1 MLKIFCCSINI
12 VSKNRGR
19 LMLKANVHPKIV
31 ADRLG
36 HSSVKMTLD
45 TYSHILPINAKIK
58 MY

>member
-1 MLKIFCCSINI
+1 
-12 VSKNRGR
+12 
-19 LMLKANVHPKIV
+19 MLKANVHPKIV